1 MKYAFTIYG
10 DESQRE
16 SASEEDAGRCGQAY
30 GAVTQEMEEKGVFV
44 AGDGLYPRATA
55 TTVRVRDGERD
66 VTDGPFAETKEQLGG
81 FYVLDVKDLDEAIEW
96 AAKIPAAQFGSVEI
110 RPVLVYDEAGTWSRA
125 ATASEPELVDRL
137 FRRESG
143 RATASLIRV
152 LGDFDLAEDAVQEA
166 FVVAMQV
173 WPERGIPDNPGAWI
187 TTTARN
193 KAIDR
198 LRRERRGT
206 EKLEELQALEPPP
219 GTEDDEEEEHP
230 VISDDRLRLIFT
242 CCHPALAPEA
252 RVALTLRTLGGL
264 ATPEIA
270 RAFLVSEPAMAQR
283 LVRAKRKI
291 KTANIPYQVP
301 ADHDLPD
308 RLNSVLTSLYLIFNE
323 GYSATSD
330 EALVRRELSG
340 EAIRLAG
347 TLARLMPD
355 ESEALGLLALMLLQD
370 YSPMAERT
378 GTCLPIART
387 RSWSSAVTLTSSRP
401 ISPTER
407 TARQSGPRSTSSSI
421 TSRSNTTSPSSRMN
435 ASFSTC
441 GAHSSSEYALFVVW
455 KTGLRTNVTS
465 RVGNQCRP
473 PRGPCARDIRCR

>member
-1 MKYAFTIYG
+1 LG
-10 DESQRE
+10 D
-16 SASEEDAGRCGQAY
+16 SAEQVGR
-30 GAVTQEMEEKGVFV
+30 VF
-44 AGDGLYPRATA
+44 RH
-55 TTVRVRDGERD
+55 
-66 VTDGPFAETKEQLGG
+66 
-81 FYVLDVKDLDEAIEW
+81 
-96 AAKIPAAQFGSVEI
+96 
-110 RPVLVYDEAGTWSRA
+110 
-125 ATASEPELVDRL
+125 
-137 FRRESG
+137 ESG

-166 FVVAMQV
+166 FVVALQV
-173 WPERGIPDNPGAWI
+173 WPERGIPENPGAWI

-219 GTEDDEEEEHP
+219 IEEDEAHEEPP
-230 VISDDRLRLIFT
+230 VIPDDRLRLIFT

-291 KTANIPYQVP
+291 KAAKIPYEVP

-308 RLNSVLTSLYLIFNE
+308 RLQSVLASLYLIFNE
-323 GYSATSD
+323 GYLATSD
-330 EALVRRELSG
+330 EALVRRELCG

-355 ESEALGLLALMLLQD
+355 EAEAIALLALMLLQD
-370 YSPMAERT
+370 SRREARVDSAGELVLLEEQDRSLWDRREIETGFGLLERASRLGPPGAYQLQAAIAAEHAKAASPAQTDWLRIASLYDLLALANPSPVVELNRAAAMAMAEGPER
-378 GTCLPIART
+378 GLELLDDPELAEQLAEYPPFWSARADLL
-387 RSWSSAVTLTSSRP
+387 RRAGRRDEAVKAYARALGVATNP
-401 ISPTER
+401 VER
-407 TARQSGPRSTSSSI
+407 RFLER
-421 TSRSNTTSPSSRMN
+421 RL
-435 ASFSTC
+435 
-441 GAHSSSEYALFVVW
+441 SEL
-455 KTGLRTNVTS
+455 GR
-465 RVGNQCRP
+465 
-473 PRGPCARDIRCR
+473 